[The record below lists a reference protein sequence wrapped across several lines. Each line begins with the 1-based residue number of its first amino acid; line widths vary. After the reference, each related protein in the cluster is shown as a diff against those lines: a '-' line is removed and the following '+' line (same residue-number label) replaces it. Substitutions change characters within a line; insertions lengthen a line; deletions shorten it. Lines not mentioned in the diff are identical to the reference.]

1 MNIEL
6 TSKEYRL
13 LLDMV
18 YIGNWILNSTRTDDR
33 IEDYDLLQEKL
44 FAKAPANGM
53 RSLVESWQGHI
64 FPSRAYEDGG
74 IHEAIADYEDAVF
87 YDILAEELARRD
99 LGLEN
104 SDPEDATELTNRMD
118 EYMAEFEKN
127 GLSTINI
134 DIRQSCEAR
143 IMHDKLTANDIKKM
157 QEELDYRR
165 LELMPEIIEEV
176 KRTRAFGDLSENY
189 EYKAAKQAQNK
200 NRSRMRYLE
209 GMIKTASVIDDNS
222 KADEVGLFDKVEV
235 YMPEDDETDII
246 QVVTT
251 VRCDPRKGLIS
262 MDSPFG
268 KQILGKKV
276 GDKFTVHVS
285 DTYSYEA
292 EIRSI
297 TKTDDDGSAPLM
309 SY

>member
-1 MNIEL
+1 
-6 TSKEYRL
+6 
-13 LLDMV
+13 
-18 YIGNWILNSTRTDDR
+18 
-33 IEDYDLLQEKL
+33 
-44 FAKAPANGM
+44 
-53 RSLVESWQGHI
+53 
-64 FPSRAYEDGG
+64 
-74 IHEAIADYEDAVF
+74 
-87 YDILAEELARRD
+87 
-99 LGLEN
+99 
-104 SDPEDATELTNRMD
+104 
-118 EYMAEFEKN
+118 
-127 GLSTINI
+127 
-134 DIRQSCEAR
+134 
-143 IMHDKLTANDIKKM
+143 MHDELTANDIKKM
-157 QEELDYRR
+157 EDEIEYRKLVVRKKALDD
-165 LELMPEIIEEV
+165 V
-176 KRTRAFGDLSENY
+176 KVARAQGDLSENF